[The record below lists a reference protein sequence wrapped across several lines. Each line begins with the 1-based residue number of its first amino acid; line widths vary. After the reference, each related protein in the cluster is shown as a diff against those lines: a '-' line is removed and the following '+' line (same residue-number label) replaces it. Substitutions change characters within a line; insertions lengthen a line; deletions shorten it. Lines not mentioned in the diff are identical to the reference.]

1 MAGGS
6 WAEAAGWLT
15 TGGISAPPLAAPA
28 RPGVHGNA
36 TAAVPRGPANAENG
50 VGVEGSRRY
59 GTALVLGAHRA
70 AELGIWWPL
79 A

>member
-1 MAGGS
+1 MVGGS
-6 WAEAAGWLT
+6 WAEAGLADRWRYQRT
-15 TGGISAPPLAAPA
+15 AVSSARASG
-28 RPGVHGNA
+28 RPRQR